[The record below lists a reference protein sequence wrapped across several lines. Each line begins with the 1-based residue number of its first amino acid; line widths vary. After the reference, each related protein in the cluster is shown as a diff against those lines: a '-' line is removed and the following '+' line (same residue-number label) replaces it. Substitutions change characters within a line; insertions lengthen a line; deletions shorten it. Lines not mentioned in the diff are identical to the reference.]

1 MNARAVPW
9 LVLLLILPCPS
20 IAASEF
26 PLEGGLIYSGAA
38 IPQEEDITP
47 FSDLSIDDVFP
58 TSSFVQESGTLCQVV
73 IVRIE
78 NRSAAEAAC
87 TIETVGPGSASSN
100 LEEIVLFPGTSN
112 VTLLLPDSRL
122 PGIMEMTLF
131 RNNEFRQRLVFDWE
145 PARQWS
151 VYVVQTSHFDHGYTG
166 YQQRVMEKRDRIL
179 DDVLDYCTLTDDWP
193 EDARFRWMVEASF
206 CLNHYMEARPWRT
219 EELGRRISE
228 GRIEIGAKFCHM
240 HSSTAAHE
248 EIVRNITNSTVRLS
262 ERFGAQILT
271 ANHNDVVG
279 ITWGSVAAW
288 AGAGIRYFSYNP
300 NPFYRGGNILYHTD
314 TPQAYYWVGAGDERI
329 LTWRS
334 RIGYSEGRFLIDG
347 LDCTLAA
354 LPRLLESY
362 EEAEYPYDAI
372 HLTRTGLDETP
383 LLDVNDNCLPRFE
396 ICETIRQWNEIFEYP
411 KLISATSAQFFA
423 YLEENFASQI
433 PEIRGDCPDWWA
445 DGVVT
450 GAAAEGRARRLHHKL
465 CEAEVLASAA
475 SIIDPGSEY
484 PAGGLELAWEKTIL
498 FDEHTWGTILPF
510 LPPQGAI
517 WNKKV
522 EDMDAAALIC
532 DDITDQAAGRL
543 AGRVGGD
550 GWRLFVFNAMSWDRD
565 DIVVWLPPAGFP
577 QDPLGSGF
585 FLILDE
591 DGESV
596 PYQISTN
603 GDGEL
608 EVAFVAK
615 QVPSVGYTIY
625 QVLPADAPP
634 AFASDLIAGES
645 FLENEH
651 YRVVLDPQAGVTGLR
666 DLDLDRELVDDE
678 APWLLNEFI
687 SRRQGLFDEHDIRRG
702 GSVRAF
708 ALITSGPVYASVLF
722 EVADPDR
729 RVCTIDQEI
738 RVYDGLRR
746 VDFINRVENFRNLP
760 GQSKYFA
767 FPFDVPDFEFRID
780 IPMAVMR
787 PFHEQLSDHA
797 KYYAVQHWVDVSST
811 TEDFGVT
818 WATVE
823 GPMVEL
829 GEITKPSCWWAIVE
843 PLYYDPGA
851 YPYDPFYSH
860 IYSEIMNNFHNTNFN
875 YLQRGSGE
883 WRYAV
888 TSHAGQWDQP
898 SATRFGWGLSSP
910 LQARFFEANPEGTL
924 PDSLGFFRVDQ
935 ENVKILAVKA
945 AEDGEGLI
953 VRLFEN
959 EGRAT
964 QISLEAPLLKE
975 IQATLV
981 DLAEREIEPLACR
994 NGALTIDIGA
1004 FGLATVRIKGE
1015 NAYGPDGDVDAG
1027 GCGCAV
1033 IGSARSGNSL
1043 QLAMAGLVWILPGL
1057 FVALMLLKG
1066 RQGRLPHQLRPTFFC
1081 RGGFQTRPLPLLLK
1095 TCDFGSIH

>member
-1 MNARAVPW
+1 MNARAVGW
-9 LVLLLILPCPS
+9 LVVLFSMVCTS

-26 PLEGGLIYSGAA
+26 PLETGLIQVGATVPHDEYIA
-38 IPQEEDITP
+38 P
-47 FSDLSIDDVFP
+47 FADLRISDVFP
-58 TSSFVQESGTLCQVV
+58 TSFFIQDSGTLCQVV
-73 IVRIE
+73 IVRVE
-78 NRSAAEAAC
+78 NRSTAAAAC
-87 TIETVGPGSASSN
+87 TIETAGPGSAGSAV
-100 LEEIVLFPGTSN
+100 EEIVLPPGPRD
-112 VTLLLPDSRL
+112 VTFLLPDKRL
-122 PGIMEMTLF
+122 PGTMEMTLLC
-131 RNNEFRQRLVFDWE
+131 NEEFQQRLVFDWE
-145 PARQWS
+145 PARLWS

-166 YQQRVMEKRDRIL
+166 TQQRVMEKRDRIL
-179 DDVLDYCTLTDDWP
+179 DDVLDYCSLTDDWP

-206 CLNHYMEARPWRT
+206 CLNHYMESRPWRA

-240 HSSTAAHE
+240 HSSTAGHE
-248 EIVRNITNSTVRLS
+248 EIVRNIYNSTVRLS
-262 ERFGAQILT
+262 ELFGAQVLT

-300 NPFYRGGNILYHTD
+300 NPFYRGGNILHRTGA
-314 TPQAYYWVGAGDERI
+314 PQAYYWAGANDERI

-347 LDCTLAA
+347 LDRTLAE

-362 EEAEYPYDAI
+362 EEEGYPYDAI

-383 LLDVNDNCLPRFE
+383 LLEVNDNCLPRFE
-396 ICETIRQWNEIFEYP
+396 ICDTIRQWNEIFEYP
-411 KLISATSAQFFA
+411 RLICATSAQFFG
-423 YLEENFASQI
+423 YLEENFASRI
-433 PEIRGDCPDWWA
+433 PELRGDCPDWWA

-450 GAAAEGRARRLHHKL
+450 GATAEGRARRLHHKL
-465 CEAEVLASAA
+465 FEAEALASVA
-475 SIIDPGSEY
+475 SIIDPDSEY
-484 PAGGLELAWEKTIL
+484 PAGGLERAWENTIL

-522 EDMDAAALIC
+522 EDMDEAALTC
-532 DDITDQAAGRL
+532 DGIAGQAAGRM
-543 AGRVGGD
+543 AGRVRGD

-565 DIVVWLPPAGFP
+565 DFVLWRPPAGFP

-585 FLILDE
+585 FLIINE

-596 PYQISTN
+596 PYQISVDR
-603 GDGEL
+603 DGGI
-608 EVAFVAK
+608 EVAFVARD
-615 QVPSVGYTIY
+615 VPSVGYRTYRI
-625 QVLPADAPP
+625 VPADDPP
-634 AFASDLIAGES
+634 AFACDLITGEFS
-645 FLENEH
+645 LENEH
-651 YRVVLDPQAGVTGLR
+651 YRLVMDPEAGVTGLR

-687 SRRQGLFDEHDIRRG
+687 SRRQGLLDQHDTRRRG
-702 GSVRAF
+702 SVGIFGLKEA
-708 ALITSGPVYASVLF
+708 GPVYASALF
-722 EVADPDR
+722 EVTDPDR
-729 RVCTIDQEI
+729 RACTIEQEI

-746 VDFINRVENFRNLP
+746 VDFINRVENFSNLP

-787 PFHEQLSDHA
+787 PFHEQLPDHA
-797 KYYAVQHWVDVSST
+797 KYYAVQHWVDVSSPA
-811 TEDFGVT
+811 EDFGVT
-818 WATVE
+818 WATVQ

-829 GEITKPSCWWAIVE
+829 GEITKPSCWWAIVD
-843 PLYYDPGA
+843 PLYYDPGE
-851 YPYDPFYSH
+851 YPYDPVYSH
-860 IYSEIMNNFHNTNFN
+860 IYSEIMNNFQNTNFN
-875 YLQRGSGE
+875 YHQRGSGE

-888 TSHAGQWDQP
+888 TSHEGQWDQP
-898 SATRFGWGLSSP
+898 SVTRFGWGLASP
-910 LQARFFEANPEGTL
+910 LQVRFFEASPEGLL

-945 AEDGEGLI
+945 ADDGDGLI

-964 QISLEAPLLKE
+964 RVSLEAPLLKKM
-975 IQATLV
+975 QATLV

-994 NGALTIDIGA
+994 NGSLAVDIGA

-1015 NAYGPDGDVDAG
+1015 SAFGSGGDDGSDPG

-1033 IGSARSGNSL
+1033 FGTATGRGSLR
-1043 QLAMAGLVWILPGL
+1043 LAVAGSTYFLPGI
-1057 FVALMLLKG
+1057 FIALMRLRG
-1066 RQGRLPHQLRPTFFC
+1066 RRRTPA
-1081 RGGFQTRPLPLLLK
+1081 PLTEVHK
-1095 TCDFGSIH
+1095 